1 NTTHTLIVVLDSGR
15 ARALPCV
22 FALLTHEDVPDVL
35 YGQLVQDRR
44 LFARD
49 RVRFEGDIVA
59 AVAALT
65 PEIASEAAAAIDV
78 EYEPLQAVS
87 DPELALAADAPLIH
101 EEWQSYKGDEQLRRD
116 GNGLGFSS

>member
-1 NTTHTLIVVLDSGR
+1 VL
-15 ARALPCV
+15 
-22 FALLTHEDVPDVL
+22 TYEDVPDVL

-49 RVRFEGDIVA
+49 RVRFEGDVVA

-65 PEIASEAAAAIDV
+65 PAIAAEAAAVIDV

-87 DPELALAADAPLIH
+87 DPELAIAEDAPLIH
-101 EEWQSYKGDEQLRRD
+101 
-116 GNGLGFSS
+116 